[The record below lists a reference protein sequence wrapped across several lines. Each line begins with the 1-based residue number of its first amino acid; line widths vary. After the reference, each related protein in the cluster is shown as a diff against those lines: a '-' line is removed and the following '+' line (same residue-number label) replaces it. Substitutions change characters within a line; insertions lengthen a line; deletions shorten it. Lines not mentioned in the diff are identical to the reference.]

1 MKKLDRKLDQ
11 IEKRVPNALSVRFE
25 DLTDETTCA
34 RIFEFCLGMPH
45 DSARWQQ
52 LAPMNIQCHMHGIIR
67 YFRAHIPQLAHFS
80 AQVKADE
87 IHELTQRR
95 LIAPRA

>member
-67 YFRAHIPQLAHFS
+67 YFRAHIPSWPTSPH
-80 AQVKADE
+80 
-87 IHELTQRR
+87 R
-95 LIAPRA
+95 